1 MNKALQKKERKSW
14 RLTALFSLFIALL
27 FIFSGCSGEK
37 ANTDANGESKGDTSE
52 VEGNDEQENE
62 SAANDDEED
71 DEGDLVEEITY
82 AGHVE
87 DFIAGSCLSC
97 HGSQSPTMVEFDE
110 DPDKFAALMKGPRLD
125 SYENLLVVVNG
136 SEAGALMRRLDD
148 GTNRDDGEPG
158 NMNQYLGATDEE
170 RQKNLEMLKE
180 WVGHWTLKRANE
192 LTEEDH
198 AQFKV
203 LEK

>member
-1 MNKALQKKERKSW
+1 MA
-14 RLTALFSLFIALL
+14 
-27 FIFSGCSGEK
+27 
-37 ANTDANGESKGDTSE
+37 
-52 VEGNDEQENE
+52 
-62 SAANDDEED
+62 
-71 DEGDLVEEITY
+71 
-82 AGHVE
+82 
-87 DFIAGSCLSC
+87 
-97 HGSQSPTMVEFDE
+97 EFDE
-110 DPDKFAALMKGPRLD
+110 DPDKFAAMMRGPRLD

-136 SEAGALMRRLDD
+136 TEAGALMRRLDD

-170 RQKNLEMLKE
+170 RQENLDMLKE

>member
-1 MNKALQKKERKSW
+1 MNKALQKKERESW
-14 RLTALFSLFIALL
+14 YLVSLFSLLIALL
-27 FIFSGCSGEK
+27 FVISGCSGEK
-37 ANTDANGESKGDTSE
+37 ASTGANEKDQENTAE
-52 VEGNDEQENE
+52 VDEMENE
-62 SAANDDEED
+62 SATNDDEE
-71 DEGDLVEEITY
+71 GDTAGEITY
-82 AGHVE
+82 ASHVE
-87 DFIAGSCLSC
+87 KLISSNCLAC
-97 HGSQSPTMVEFDE
+97 HGSQSPTMAEFDE
-110 DPDKFAALMKGPRLD
+110 DPDKFAAMMRGPRLD

-136 SEAGALMRRLDD
+136 TEAGALMRRLDD

-170 RQKNLEMLKE
+170 RQENLDMLKE